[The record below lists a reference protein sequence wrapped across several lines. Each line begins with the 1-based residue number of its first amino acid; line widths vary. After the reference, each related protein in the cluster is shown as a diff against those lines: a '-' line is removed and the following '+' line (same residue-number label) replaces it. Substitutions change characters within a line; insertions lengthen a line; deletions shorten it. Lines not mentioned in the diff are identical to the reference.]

1 MAVGRRPPGAG
12 EGPRTRASDEI
23 EDPSGPAAGE
33 EQQSP
38 EQAETP
44 DEPGPEMATEAAMGE
59 AEAMPEVS
67 AALLQMH
74 EAIGSALRQG
84 VVQDFAAGQAI
95 SQDLGGFGNVQG
107 VGFSPA
113 TGDSGGMPGEPALTL
128 YVAEGMSTE
137 DAKRVMADHAGI
149 AAAADDAVPV
159 NVVVTGIIDAQGPLH
174 RSRMR
179 PAPGGVSVGHFA
191 ITAGTLGCFA
201 RGRAAPRSNR
211 VLMLSNNH
219 VLANSNAGPVGAN
232 ILQPGHFDGGQNP
245 ADRIAILEQF
255 VPINFAG
262 GVNFVDCA
270 TGWCWSALVRYP
282 YLMYQSGTA
291 PVFFRVSSIPVA
303 CRIGMNVGKTG
314 RTTQLT
320 HGIITDCNATIRVN
334 YGGGRIALFSD
345 QITIRGIGGAFSAGG
360 DSGSLI
366 WTWDARRNPVGLLFA
381 GGGDLTFA
389 NKIGRVLVALDIV
402 IRA

>member
-1 MAVGRRPPGAG
+1 MAVSRRPSGTG
-12 EGPRTRASDEI
+12 DGPRARTSEEI
-23 EDPSGPAAGE
+23 EEPSVPGGE
-33 EQQSP
+33 QDQQGS

-44 DEPGPEMATEAAMGE
+44 DEPGSELGTEAAMSE
-59 AEAMPEVS
+59 SDAMPEVS
-67 AALLQMH
+67 AALLEMH
-74 EAIGSALRQG
+74 GAVVSALRQT
-84 VVQDFAAGQAI
+84 VAQDLAAGQAI
-95 SQDLGGFGNVQG
+95 SQDLDGFGNVQG

-113 TGDSGGMPGEPALTL
+113 SADSGGLPGETALTL
-128 YVAEGMSTE
+128 YVAEDMATE

-149 AAAADDAVPV
+149 AAAADDRVPV
-159 NVVVTGIIDAQGPLH
+159 NIVVTGIIDAQGPLH

-201 RGRAAPRSNR
+201 RGRNAPRSNR

-219 VLANSNAGPVGAN
+219 VLANSNAGPIGAN

-282 YLMYQSGTA
+282 YLMYQSGTS
-291 PVFFRVSSIPVA
+291 PVFFRVSSVIVA
-303 CRIGMNVGKTG
+303 CRVGMNVGKTG

-334 YGGGRIALFSD
+334 YGGGRVALFSD
-345 QITIRGIGGAFSAGG
+345 QIAIRGIGGAFSAGG

-381 GGGDLTFA
+381 GGGDFTFA
-389 NKIGRVLVALDIV
+389 NKIGRVLGALDIV
-402 IRA
+402 IRS

>member
-74 EAIGSALRQG
+74 EAIVSALRQG
-84 VVQDFAAGQAI
+84 VAQDLAAGQAI

-201 RGRAAPRSNR
+201 RPHGASVEPGVDAEQQPCPGEFERRPGRSQHTAA
-211 VLMLSNNH
+211 
-219 VLANSNAGPVGAN
+219 GA
-232 ILQPGHFDGGQNP
+232 L
-245 ADRIAILEQF
+245 
-255 VPINFAG
+255 
-262 GVNFVDCA
+262 
-270 TGWCWSALVRYP
+270 
-282 YLMYQSGTA
+282 
-291 PVFFRVSSIPVA
+291 
-303 CRIGMNVGKTG
+303 
-314 RTTQLT
+314 
-320 HGIITDCNATIRVN
+320 
-334 YGGGRIALFSD
+334 
-345 QITIRGIGGAFSAGG
+345 
-360 DSGSLI
+360 
-366 WTWDARRNPVGLLFA
+366 
-381 GGGDLTFA
+381 
-389 NKIGRVLVALDIV
+389 
-402 IRA
+402 